1 MDKNPCPYRI
11 YVRQRSYCTVTTLI
25 RLLDVH
31 FGKAASIGRQM
42 TENTVQND
50 GALWGT
56 LSHSVP
62 SAILMFKL
70 LDKQ

>member
-1 MDKNPCPYRI
+1 M
-11 YVRQRSYCTVTTLI
+11 S
-25 RLLDVH
+25 
-31 FGKAASIGRQM
+31 FGKAASTGRKM

-50 GALWGT
+50 GALWGM

-62 SAILMFKL
+62 SAIFMFKL